1 MRVWLVFFAV
11 MVAGCKDNAG
21 TAPVPSA
28 SASPSVSAQA
38 SEPLDTHGK
47 WWAVASKSRVFT
59 EDRRVDADNAIRML
73 PPNKRDRVRKIL
85 DEMATQTADGDGI
98 TAASQIAR
106 DGQDRFE
113 DVHNPATQNAIT
125 TAGLIVLHGLI
136 AQACADHHDTAGL
149 ADIMAAIRE
158 MPLPHIEKS
167 TGITERNVLEQEMR
181 MAVDDKTM
189 RNILAGAPPPKKSL

>member
-1 MRVWLVFFAV
+1 MRVWLFLLAAT
-11 MVAGCKDNAG
+11 VAGCKDNAS
-21 TAPVPSA
+21 TRALASA
-28 SASPSVSAQA
+28 SASPSVSSQPAEA
-38 SEPLDTHGK
+38 VDTHGK

-73 PPNKRDRVRKIL
+73 PPGKRDRVRKIL
-85 DEMATQTADGDGI
+85 DDMATQTADGDGI
-98 TAASQIAR
+98 TAASQMAR

-113 DVHNPATQNAIT
+113 DVHNPAAQNAVM

-136 AQACADHHDTAGL
+136 ALACADHHDIAAL
-149 ADIMAAIRE
+149 ADVMAAIRE

-189 RNILAGAPPPKKSL
+189 RTLLAGAPPPKKSL